1 MLQTKSI
8 SFKGNESIEICS
20 KIINKVSREY
30 DEFTGYHINNTL
42 EGLLL
47 DFNVN
52 NNYKDF
58 NLTFIEEEVNDFEA
72 NKSLEFKVSYFDN
85 QKDTKLKIT
94 IEKEGDYLFKI
105 DSKKEGKIIDSINI
119 SKRVELN
126 PTRYDIYVL
135 DRELNKINNIN
146 LISSEKTL
154 NISNLANYILEN
166 LGIKIGY
173 LFTKSSKQILKKE
186 LERYFLRENK

>member
-30 DEFTGYHINNTL
+30 DEFTGYHINNIL

-58 NLTFIEEEVNDFEA
+58 NLTFIEDEVNDFEA

-94 IEKEGDYLFKI
+94 IEKEGDELFKI
-105 DSKKEGKIIDSINI
+105 HSKKEGEIIDSINI

-135 DRELNKINNIN
+135 DRESNEINDIN

-154 NISNLANYILEN
+154 NISKLANYILEN

-173 LFTKSSKQILKKE
+173 LFTKSSKQILRKE
-186 LERYFLRENK
+186 LEKYFLRENK

>member
-8 SFKGNESIEICS
+8 SFKGNENIEICS

-47 DFNVN
+47 NFDVN

-58 NLTFIEEEVNDFEA
+58 NLTFVEEEVTNFE
-72 NKSLEFKVSYFDN
+72 SDRILEFKVSYFDN

-94 IEKEGDYLFKI
+94 IEKEGEYLFKI
-105 DSKKEGKIIDSINI
+105 ESKKEDEIISSINI
-119 SKRVELN
+119 SKRGELD
-126 PTRYDIYVL
+126 PVRYDIYIL
-135 DRELNKINNIN
+135 DKKLDEINDIN
-146 LISSEKTL
+146 LISSEKAL
-154 NISNLANYILEN
+154 NIRNLVKYILEN
-166 LGIKIGY
+166 LGIKAGY

-186 LERYFLRENK
+186 LEKYFLKQNK

>member
-30 DEFTGYHINNTL
+30 DEFTGYHINNIL

-58 NLTFIEEEVNDFEA
+58 NLTFIEDEVNDFKD

-94 IEKEGDYLFKI
+94 IEKEGDQLFKI
-105 DSKKEGKIIDSINI
+105 HSKKEGKIIDSINI

-126 PTRYDIYVL
+126 PIRYDIYVL
-135 DRELNKINNIN
+135 DRESNKINDIN

-154 NISNLANYILEN
+154 NISNLANYILES

-173 LFTKSSKQILKKE
+173 LFTKSSKQVLKKE
-186 LERYFLRENK
+186 LEKYFLRENK

>member
-30 DEFTGYHINNTL
+30 DEFTSYHINNIL

-58 NLTFIEEEVNDFEA
+58 NLTFIEDEVNDFEA

-94 IEKEGDYLFKI
+94 IEKEGDELFKI
-105 DSKKEGKIIDSINI
+105 HSKKEGEIIDSINI

-135 DRELNKINNIN
+135 DRESNEINDIN

-154 NISNLANYILEN
+154 NISKLANYILEN

-173 LFTKSSKQILKKE
+173 LFTKSSKQILRKE
-186 LERYFLRENK
+186 LEKYFLRENK

>member
-30 DEFTGYHINNTL
+30 DEFTSYHINNIL

-58 NLTFIEEEVNDFEA
+58 NLTFIEDEVNDFEA

-94 IEKEGDYLFKI
+94 IEKEGDELFKI
-105 DSKKEGKIIDSINI
+105 HSKKEGEIIDSINI

-135 DRELNKINNIN
+135 DRESNEINDIN
-146 LISSEKTL
+146 LISSEKTF

-186 LERYFLRENK
+186 LEKYFLRENK

>member
-30 DEFTGYHINNTL
+30 DEFTGYHINNIL

-58 NLTFIEEEVNDFEA
+58 NLTFIEDEVNDFEA

-94 IEKEGDYLFKI
+94 IEKEGDELFKI
-105 DSKKEGKIIDSINI
+105 HSKKEGEIIDSINI

-135 DRELNKINNIN
+135 DRESNEINDIN
-146 LISSEKTL
+146 LISSEKTF

-186 LERYFLRENK
+186 LEKYFLRENK

>member
-30 DEFTGYHINNTL
+30 DEFTGYHINNIL

-58 NLTFIEEEVNDFEA
+58 NLTFIEDEVNDFKA

-94 IEKEGDYLFKI
+94 IEKEGDQLFKI
-105 DSKKEGKIIDSINI
+105 HSKKEGKIIDSINI

-135 DRELNKINNIN
+135 DRESNKINDIN

-186 LERYFLRENK
+186 LEKYFLRENK

>member
-30 DEFTGYHINNTL
+30 DEFTGYHINNIL

-58 NLTFIEEEVNDFEA
+58 NLTFIEDEVNDFKA

-94 IEKEGDYLFKI
+94 IEKEGDQLFKI
-105 DSKKEGKIIDSINI
+105 HSKKEGKIIDSINI

-135 DRELNKINNIN
+135 DRESNKINDIN

-173 LFTKSSKQILKKE
+173 LFTKSSKQVLKKE
-186 LERYFLRENK
+186 LEKYFLRENK